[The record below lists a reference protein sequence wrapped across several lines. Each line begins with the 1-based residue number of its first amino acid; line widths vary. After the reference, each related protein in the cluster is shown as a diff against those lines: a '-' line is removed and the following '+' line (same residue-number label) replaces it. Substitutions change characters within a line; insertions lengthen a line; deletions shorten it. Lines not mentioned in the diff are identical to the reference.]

1 MENPVRLLEALLVLL
16 KHILTFSRTELTKR
30 ERRIGPRGRKEIGRG
45 QWRKKELGDSCM
57 G

>member
-16 KHILTFSRTELTKR
+16 KHILTFSRTKLTKR
-30 ERRIGPRGRKEIGRG
+30 EHRIGPRGRKEIGRG

-57 G
+57 R